1 MFHVQWPVKL
11 NDENGISKLLDKNVL
26 NEAFLNISSTIM
38 TEKGEDSKVAGRYEL
53 IAFCKS
59 TFEIQYPFFF
69 LRHRFNS

>member
-1 MFHVQWPVKL
+1 MFHFQWPVKF

-26 NEAFLNISSTIM
+26 KEAFLNISSTIM

-59 TFEIQYPFFF
+59 TFEIQYPLFFF
-69 LRHRFNS
+69 ETPFQ

>member
-1 MFHVQWPVKL
+1 MFHVQWPVKF

-26 NEAFLNISSTIM
+26 KEAFLNISSTIM

-69 LRHRFNS
+69 